1 MRFSKKLPRNPIK
14 RRRYRLELGGVIPG
28 ANNQDAGDGVSN
40 EELMAMIKGLKSD
53 AAPPLSLDG
62 GLDPSAD
69 VGIGLDPLPPVPPVA
84 PVTAHQEM
92 LNESELQAGIE
103 NTVSKIPIAKQFM
116 KLGKW
121 GKDKIAGTY
130 KWDDNLSEEENLA
143 GQEKRERFG
152 AAVFSPHELFMKKK
166 KKEGRRGMKVIRR

>member
-28 ANNQDAGDGVSN
+28 VGNQDAGDGVSN
-40 EELMAMIKGLKSD
+40 EELMAMLKGLKPD
-53 AAPPLSLDG
+53 AAPPLSLD
-62 GLDPSAD
+62 PAVD
-69 VGIGLDPLPPVPPVA
+69 VGEDLA
-84 PVTAHQEM
+84 PITAHQEM
-92 LNESELQAGIE
+92 LNESKLQANIE

-152 AAVFSPHELFMKKK
+152 AAIFSPHELFMKKEKK
-166 KKEGRRGMKVIRR
+166 KKEEQQASKKGRLGMKVIRR

>member
-69 VGIGLDPLPPVPPVA
+69 VGEDLA
-84 PVTAHQEM
+84 PITAHQEM

-130 KWDDNLSEEENLA
+130 KWDDSLSEEENLK

>member
-69 VGIGLDPLPPVPPVA
+69 VGIGLDPLPTVPPVA
-84 PVTAHQEM
+84 PVTDHQEM

-103 NTVSKIPIAKQFM
+103 NTVSKIPIAKQRNS
-116 KLGKW
+116 
-121 GKDKIAGTY
+121 KIFLLLILLQY
-130 KWDDNLSEEENLA
+130 LSLRTH
-143 GQEKRERFG
+143 QLKM
-152 AAVFSPHELFMKKK
+152 SCPLLLYQQ
-166 KKEGRRGMKVIRR
+166 